1 MIDYSVAPKPNP
13 RDREAAP
20 KYYGTAQCQ
29 GIIDLNQFA
38 KHISTHGCVYK
49 RSDIAC
55 VLTMAVDC
63 LKEMLL
69 NGYKVELGDMGAFY
83 ISLSS
88 KGTETAKDYNPIHHV
103 KSVNV
108 NWDRGSSFLNL
119 KEETEFNLVAIRSY
133 QKKMLTA
140 VKNGETTINLVD
152 EKDTEEGSED
162 LTV

>member
-1 MIDYSVAPKPNP
+1 
-13 RDREAAP
+13 
-20 KYYGTAQCQ
+20 
-29 GIIDLNQFA
+29 
-38 KHISTHGCVYK
+38 
-49 RSDIAC
+49 
-55 VLTMAVDC
+55 MAVDC

-152 EKDTEEGSED
+152 EKDMEEGGED
-162 LTV
+162 LTN